1 MIPDPAVNQ
10 VLRLFYKRL
19 PQSRSPR
26 EQMNLRNFFD
36 ELNRR
41 HVVRATVGYCV
52 GAWIV
57 IQVVTTIAP
66 LLGLPESVER
76 SVALG
81 AIALLPVAI
90 ILAWFFDFTRSGVR
104 RTQHMDAVAAAS
116 LPRPRVSTQAFGFV
130 ALGVLITVVG
140 LAAFNVRGRLS
151 HSGHIES
158 IAVLPFVDLSPGHDQ
173 EYFTD
178 GVTEELMN
186 RLARTGLRVASRT
199 STFAFKDR
207 NADIATIASE
217 LRVQAIL
224 EGSIRRDGNQ
234 LRITATLIDATDG
247 AVLWTQKYERTDS
260 SIFAIQD
267 EISGAIV
274 DALRLKLAGNN
285 RMGSSSTNNLAA
297 QELYFKGLKAFHAGT
312 DPELRAALQFFD
324 QAIAL
329 DSTYALAYAGLAK
342 TFAVLPAFGDYPVAD
357 ALNRGNVAA
366 ARAIALQSDLGEAY
380 AARGQIAQNLEWD
393 LKGALAHYNK
403 ALRTSPNDASTHQ
416 WYAEALLMTGDLQ
429 NARNEIDRA
438 LEIDPLSATALN
450 LRAYQQLLRG
460 DGANAMRA
468 YQILLRDNP
477 DFQFGRLNHAFAA
490 LANREYGDAAQA
502 LVAAFPQFGP
512 DISIIVAAA
521 SGQGATAEASELVAS
536 MAQLHH
542 ASVTALLFASIGDRE
557 AALKTLEAAL
567 ASATDANLPY
577 WLLHPLFRPLRNDAR
592 FKKIVRDVGV
602 SVL

>member
-1 MIPDPAVNQ
+1 
-10 VLRLFYKRL
+10 
-19 PQSRSPR
+19 
-26 EQMNLRNFFD
+26 
-36 ELNRR
+36 
-41 HVVRATVGYCV
+41 
-52 GAWIV
+52 
-57 IQVVTTIAP
+57 
-66 LLGLPESVER
+66 
-76 SVALG
+76 
-81 AIALLPVAI
+81 
-90 ILAWFFDFTRSGVR
+90 
-104 RTQHMDAVAAAS
+104 
-116 LPRPRVSTQAFGFV
+116 
-130 ALGVLITVVG
+130 
-140 LAAFNVRGRLS
+140 VRGRVA
-151 HSGHIES
+151 HSRHIES
-158 IAVLPFVDLSPGHDQ
+158 IAVLPFADLSQGHDQ

-199 STFAFKDR
+199 STFAFKGR
-207 NADIATIASE
+207 NADIATIARE

-247 AVLWTQKYERTDS
+247 AVLWTQKFERTDS

-285 RMGSSSTNNLAA
+285 RSTSTNNLAA

-329 DSTYALAYAGLAK
+329 DSMYALAYAGLAK
-342 TFAVLPAFGDYPVAD
+342 TFAVLPAFGDYPVGD

-393 LKGALAHYNK
+393 LTGALAHYNK

-450 LRAYQQLLRG
+450 LRAYHQLLRG

-468 YQILLRDNP
+468 YQILLRENP
-477 DFQFGRLNHAFAA
+477 EFQFGRLNHAFAA
-490 LANREYGDAAQA
+490 LATREYGDAAQA

-512 DISIIVAAA
+512 DISVIVAAA
-521 SGQGATAEASELVAS
+521 SGQGGTAEASELVGS
-536 MAQLHH
+536 MAQLQH
-542 ASVTALLFASIGDRE
+542 ASVSALLYAAIGNRE
-557 AALKTLEAAL
+557 AALKTLEEAL

-577 WLLHPLFRPLRNDAR
+577 WLVHPLFRPLRADAR

-602 SVL
+602 SAL